1 MIQVTSICSKCQNE
15 IESGKESYLQLI
27 DRNNTT
33 FIAVDKCGGVDLP
46 TTKWEYCLC
55 PKCFKEFNSS
65 VAFPYKEGK

>member
-1 MIQVTSICSKCQNE
+1 MQVTSICSKCQNE
-15 IESGKESYLQLI
+15 IEHGKENYLQLI
-27 DRNNTT
+27 DRNNTI

-65 VAFPYKEGK
+65 IAFPYKESR